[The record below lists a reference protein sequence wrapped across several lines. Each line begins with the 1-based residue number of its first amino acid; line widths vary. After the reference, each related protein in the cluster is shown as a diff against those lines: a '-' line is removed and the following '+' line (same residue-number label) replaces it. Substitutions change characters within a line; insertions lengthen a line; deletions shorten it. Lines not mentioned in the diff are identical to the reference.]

1 MRCYKVTV
9 EVDDEVYAT
18 RYAGTNALA
27 RETRDELME
36 QFEVKKSQVKIE
48 DAEIPVAKD
57 ALLEFVNELCAQMDA
72 VDSEDEDE
80 DEDEGEDE

>member
-57 ALLEFVNELCAQMDA
+57 ALLEFVNELCAEMDA
-72 VDSEDEDE
+72 VDSDEDE
-80 DEDEGEDE
+80 DGDE